1 MKEMSGKSTGLW
13 RTYAKPLI
21 ANNNNKKDWLPQH
34 VSLSNAQE
42 NIQIQIMPKYSFDV
56 FSLVEESD

>member
-1 MKEMSGKSTGLW
+1 MNRIDGSGAMTEMSGKSTGLW

-21 ANNNNKKDWLPQH
+21 VNNNNKKYWLPQH

-42 NIQIQIMPKYSFDV
+42 NIQI
-56 FSLVEESD
+56 